1 MTGGSALRFVPDG
14 ERDAGQVRRWR
25 GDFGLHAVLAPLMG
39 TQPVFA
45 RLLRDALAHARQGA
59 AGFWLPQ
66 AYALRR
72 FGTHLDLT
80 VPASAVGALLLDGVD
95 VAGPRVAHP
104 SPAAPK
110 VSTQRP
116 RAAPRGRLFHT
127 GHWFIGAGD
136 WSPILLPFARHQ
148 VSREAEELAAA
159 DLRFRDTPV
168 YARYRRR
175 AEAGKPMVRNRL
187 VLDTPAAVDVYFEGF
202 VALFESIR
210 EHGLRRRAEFAGRR
224 GWRAGRR
231 RWLAEL
237 GEQDIGVAL
246 AAQGRLVKLPGGQ
259 HRFAI
264 ARALGLE
271 AVPVQVRMLHVGALG
286 DMSAAALAGAI
297 DAHGVC
303 GLYNVG
309 TAEDGRIIRAS

>member
-1 MTGGSALRFVPDG
+1 MTAGGELRFVPNG

-25 GDFGLHAVLAPLMG
+25 GDVGLHTVLAPLMG

-45 RLLRDALAHARQGA
+45 RLLRVALAHARQGA

-66 AYALRR
+66 PYALRR
-72 FGTHLDLT
+72 FGTRLDLT
-80 VPASAVGALLLDGVD
+80 VPVSAVGGLLFDGVD
-95 VAGPRVAHP
+95 VAGPRIAHS
-104 SPAAPK
+104 SPAVPK
-110 VSTQRP
+110 GAVERG
-116 RAAPRGRLFHT
+116 RAAPHGRLFHT

-136 WSPILLPFARHQ
+136 WSPILLSFARHQ
-148 VSREAEELAAA
+148 VSREAQELAAA

-224 GWRAGRR
+224 GWRAGGR

-246 AAQGRLVKLPGGQ
+246 TAKGRLVKLPGGQ

-264 ARALGLE
+264 ARALRLA
-271 AVPVQVRMLHVGALG
+271 AVPVQLRLLHVGALG